1 MKTKILLAGGSG
13 LIGTRLTQ
21 YLDKD
26 QYTFNILSR
35 SQRENGDNYKY
46 FLWDTNKKT
55 IDPTAL
61 EGVSVVINLAGA
73 GIADKRWTKSR
84 KKVIIESRVNSAA
97 TIQNYIDLIPKGA
110 TYIGAS
116 AVGLYGDQGEKKL
129 IESDTAGN
137 GFLADVTKEWED
149 AHNKLKS
156 DFSRHILLRI
166 GIVLSEKG
174 GALKEM
180 IKPSQV
186 GMYGYFGNGSA
197 YYSWVHIDD
206 ICEMIK
212 CSIESNDYNGIYNA
226 TAPEPIS
233 IKALIQ
239 ALKAAQSGTGLLMP
253 IPSLGLKLALGQM
266 AEMLTNSTRVIPQRL
281 LEQNHNFL
289 FTDAEEAIRD
299 ILARKI

>member
-35 SQRENGDNYKY
+35 SQRENGENYNY

-186 GMYGYFGNGSA
+186 GMYGYFGNGNA